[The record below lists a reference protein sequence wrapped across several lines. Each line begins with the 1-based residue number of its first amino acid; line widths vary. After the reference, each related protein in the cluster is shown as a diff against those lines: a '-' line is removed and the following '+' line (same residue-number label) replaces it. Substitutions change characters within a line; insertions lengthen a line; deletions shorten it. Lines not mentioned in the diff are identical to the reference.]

1 MIDFHEDECNIKNE
15 SVLKLILTLPKQDIM
30 QYFFQW
36 QRYRKYWWSS
46 TTTTPS
52 LFAVKDMKY
61 GSSSIDTQIVAKFQ
75 DNEIVV
81 ENVSISTVKNFSE
94 HTASLTCSMSL
105 ETALCTLLLDGV
117 LNKTT
122 NGYLRLHNKMAP
134 YKISFA
140 LNCQDSNNQQTLQ
153 ELATLIYSKLNARHI
168 STWLPNFS
176 LPLQTQIEENLEK
189 GVTYT
194 AILSDES
201 LKNGIF
207 HLLNSSTMLKE
218 QVHLADFED
227 YAALICSK

>member
-1 MIDFHEDECNIKNE
+1 MSAQMK
-15 SVLKLILTLPKQDIM
+15 
-30 QYFFQW
+30 QW

-52 LFAVKDMKY
+52 LFAVKDMTH
-61 GSSSIDTQIVAKFQ
+61 GPSTIDTQIVAKFH
-75 DNEIVV
+75 DNEIIV
-81 ENVSISTVKNFSE
+81 ENVSISTVKNLSE
-94 HTASLTCSMSL
+94 HTAILTCSMSL

-140 LNCQDSNNQQTLQ
+140 LNCQDSNNQQILEQ
-153 ELATLIYSKLNARHI
+153 LATLIYSKLNARHI
-168 STWLPNFS
+168 STLLSNFS
-176 LPLQTQIEENLEK
+176 LPLQAQIEENLER

-194 AILSDES
+194 AILSDDS

-207 HLLNSSTMLKE
+207 QLLNSSTMLKE
-218 QVHLADFED
+218 QVHLSDFED
-227 YAALICSK
+227 YASLICSK